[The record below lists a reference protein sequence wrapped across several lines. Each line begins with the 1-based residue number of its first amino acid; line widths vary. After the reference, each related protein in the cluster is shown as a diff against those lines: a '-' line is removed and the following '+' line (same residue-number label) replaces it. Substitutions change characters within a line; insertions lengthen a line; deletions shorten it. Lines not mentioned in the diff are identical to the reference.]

1 MYKGEQAIIY
11 DFEPN
16 GLPILNTGLA
26 PVIYELGNW
35 DDISPI
41 KEEPVTIK
49 EVIEI
54 AVANTPKKKLEKA
67 KRQSTERKNRRNTY
81 RKEIGD
87 LFAKLTIWTR
97 NWTNWKSSR

>member
-54 AVANTPKKKLEKA
+54 AVANTPKRNWR
-67 KRQSTERKNRRNTY
+67 RQSGNRPSVRIDEIHTEKR
-81 RKEIGD
+81 
-87 LFAKLTIWTR
+87 
-97 NWTNWKSSR
+97 